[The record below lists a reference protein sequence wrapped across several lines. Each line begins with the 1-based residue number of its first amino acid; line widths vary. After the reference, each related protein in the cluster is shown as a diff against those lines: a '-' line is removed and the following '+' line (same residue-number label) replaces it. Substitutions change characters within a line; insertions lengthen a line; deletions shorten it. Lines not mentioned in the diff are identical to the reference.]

1 VAAGE
6 ACKIPNVAYGICSG
20 GSCGCG
26 HLGQACCPIANSVT
40 AANPGKC
47 SDPTTVCQFG
57 GNPEMCI
64 HCGDPGEQCC
74 GTNTDCNGTAVCDL
88 ANDIN
93 PMCAACGVTGNPC
106 CAGNKCNSSSDCC
119 SEDGSVQVGRC
130 VATGSACVHLNSGGA
145 GVCMH
150 GNCQ

>member
-1 VAAGE
+1 
-6 ACKIPNVAYGICSG
+6 
-20 GSCGCG
+20 
-26 HLGQACCPIANSVT
+26 
-40 AANPGKC
+40 
-47 SDPTTVCQFG
+47 
-57 GNPEMCI
+57 MCI
-64 HCGDPGEQCC
+64 HCGDPGEPCC
-74 GTNTDCNGTAVCDL
+74 ATTTECNGTAVCDL

-130 VATGSACVHLNSGGA
+130 VATGSACRQLNSGGA

-150 GNCQ
+150 GNCQCGGVNEPCCGNPPTTCTANMTCSSAGCTM